1 MISVS
6 ELQEYRGLTLLD
18 SQPGELRFS
27 VPASVIVDGWNQT
40 IILEV
45 TCPLIGQNPLLA
57 RSIITVPEGVFCPEA
72 WNADN
77 IEQNMLHTLS
87 MYRNMQSRIDAEQA
101 EQLLKIDQQE
111 RAGRFRLDL
120 QAAVSEYISS
130 ELQNFTLA
138 DYLSICGEVYETATQ
153 NARNNRG
160 TGSSTN
166 T

>member
-1 MISVS
+1 MISIS

-27 VPASVIVDGWNQT
+27 VPAPVVIAGLGQT
-40 IILEV
+40 VLLEV
-45 TCPLIGQNPLLA
+45 TCPLVGQNPLLV
-57 RSIITVPEGVFCPEA
+57 RSVITPPDGMACPEA
-72 WNADN
+72 WTSEN
-77 IEQNMLHTLS
+77 IEQTLLHTLN
-87 MYRNMQSRIDAEQA
+87 MYRKMQVRVDAELA

-120 QAAVSEYISS
+120 QAAVIEYISS

-138 DYLSICGEVYETATQ
+138 DYLSLCGEAYQSAIQ
-153 NARNNRG
+153 NVRHNRG

-166 T
+166 P